1 LSGTE
6 LLVPAKDG
14 SILSFDRNLGVDLTP
29 PRVSMLFPNPGDQV
43 SGQPP
48 LYLHFKLEDEASGL
62 NEKTL
67 KITVDGRNL
76 KYEKLRDGTYVVK
89 FSTSGENR
97 VLPDGRHVFAVIGS
111 DWLGNEVRQEYTL
124 TIDNSI
130 PPIKLPG
137 ATTQPGGAGGKGG
150 FGGGGGAGGGGDDGG
165 R

>member
-1 LSGTE
+1 
-6 LLVPAKDG
+6 
-14 SILSFDRNLGVDLTP
+14 
-29 PRVSMLFPNPGDQV
+29 
-43 SGQPP
+43 
-48 LYLHFKLEDEASGL
+48 LEDEASGL